1 MKDKISK
8 KQAVYGRVFI
18 VLVLAL
24 SLVIYLYV
32 KFFSSLWSS
41 RSTKFIRERSPA
53 PMESTAV
60 IQDRFTSLDNADPI
74 ILNEEEF
81 SILHVNGDHMKK
93 INTVYVIPGGGS
105 SPEGGY
111 PEWTKRRVV
120 AAKHHYDENHKYSDT
135 AIFLALS
142 AGSLNSANSVL
153 KDHRIRFECQ
163 HTIQHLLQLGVPR
176 NIIFGDTFSWDT
188 VTNGLT
194 LRMFVEG
201 LQEYRAQSGD
211 NWVTAPEPP
220 VSAVSPP
227 PQTRTSQV
235 PQAEAQT
242 GTANE
247 GVVASPVPAPSHVLK
262 DLNMEVFISDFHAD
276 RVRASFTWILNLAPK
291 VRSARLHINVVDS
304 IGIKWQT
311 SMDYTNRIAHEA
323 QGTERIQKNA
333 KSIRTMSQ
341 FYAFLTLGGHQG
353 LHKYVHYDYETSKG
367 GGWK

>member
-8 KQAVYGRVFI
+8 KQAVYGRIFI
-18 VLVLAL
+18 VAVLAL
-24 SLVIYLYV
+24 SLVIFLYV
-32 KFFSSLWSS
+32 KFFSSLWSN
-41 RSTKFIRERSPA
+41 RTTKLIRERSP
-53 PMESTAV
+53 PLEETTAV
-60 IQDRFTSLDNADPI
+60 QDRFTLLDSADPI
-74 ILNEEEF
+74 VVNEEEF
-81 SILHVNGDHMKK
+81 SILHVNSDQMKK
-93 INTVYVIPGGGS
+93 INTIYVIPGGGS

-120 AAKHHYDENHKYSDT
+120 AAKHHYDENHKLSDT

-142 AGSLNSANSVL
+142 AGSLNSANAVL
-153 KDHRIRFECQ
+153 ADKRIRFECQ

-176 NIIFGDTFSWDT
+176 KAIFGDTFSWDT

-201 LQEYRAQSGD
+201 LQEYRAQSAG
-211 NWVTAPEPP
+211 NWIATAAPPEVIEGAVVTPEP
-220 VSAVSPP
+220 
-227 PQTRTSQV
+227 T
-235 PQAEAQT
+235 
-242 GTANE
+242 
-247 GVVASPVPAPSHVLK
+247 PSHVLK
-262 DLNMEVFISDFHAD
+262 DLSIEVFISDFHAD

-291 VRSARLHINVVDS
+291 VRSTRLHINVVDS
-304 IGIKWQT
+304 IGIPWQT
-311 SMDYTNRIAHEA
+311 PQDYTNRIAHEA

-353 LHKYVHYDYETSKG
+353 LHRYVHYDYETSKG